1 MDGFLT
7 SALAFV
13 VAISILVAVHEYGHF
28 WVARRLGIKVLRFSV
43 GFGRPFWSRRG
54 ADGTEYCLAA
64 IPLGGYVKLLD
75 ERDCEVAPEDLPRA
89 FNRAS
94 PGKRIAVLLAGP
106 AFNFAFAII
115 AYWGMFV
122 AGVPA
127 QRPLLGPIEPG
138 SPAAEAGLAADDLLV
153 SVDGTRT
160 ETMMDAYLALLEG
173 IVADGTMEVVARGED
188 GTERTL
194 TLRIEGDTRELTE
207 PDAMMSGLGI
217 SRWRPVI
224 PPVLAELTPDGA
236 AAGAG
241 FEPGDLI
248 VAVDGEAVEDWMWW
262 VEFVRER
269 PGQRVAVTVERAG
282 DLREID
288 LVIGEADENGR
299 LIGRIGAAPRVDRTL
314 WDRLWTEQHY
324 GPLAAVPRAVEQTWR
339 MSTTTLALLGRM
351 VVGDVSLKHLS
362 GPLTIAEGAGASA
375 RGGGASFLNFLALV
389 SLSLGIINLLPIP
402 LLDGGQIVYQIAEIV
417 KGSPVSERAQLVGQ
431 QVGILML
438 LVLMS
443 FAFYNDIVRLAG

>member
-7 SALAFV
+7 SVLAFV

-54 ADGTEYCLAA
+54 SDGTEYCLAA

-94 PGKRIAVLLAGP
+94 PGRRIAVLLAGP
-106 AFNFAFAII
+106 AFNFIFAII
-115 AYWGMFV
+115 AYWGLFV

-127 QRPLLGPIEPG
+127 QRPLIGPVEPG

-153 SVDGTRT
+153 SIDGRRT

-173 IVADGTMEVVARGED
+173 IAAGGTIEMVVRGED
-188 GTERTL
+188 GAERAL
-194 TLRIEGDTRELTE
+194 TVRIEGDTRELTE
-207 PDAMMSGLGI
+207 PETMMKGLGI
-217 SRWRPVI
+217 SRWRPDI
-224 PPVLAELTPDGA
+224 PAVLDELTPDGA
-236 AAGAG
+236 AAAAG
-241 FEPGDLI
+241 FQPGDLI
-248 VAVDGEAVEDWMWW
+248 VSVDGEPVEHWMWW
-262 VEFVRER
+262 VEYVRER
-269 PGQRVAVTVERAG
+269 PGRRVAVIVERDGEA
-282 DLREID
+282 REID
-288 LVIGEADENGR
+288 LVIGEAEENDR
-299 LIGRIGAAPRVDRTL
+299 LIGRIGAAPRLDAAL
-314 WDRLWTEQHY
+314 WDRLWTVQHY
-324 GPLAAVPRAVEQTWR
+324 GFLAAIPRAAEQTWR
-339 MSTTTLALLGRM
+339 MSATTLTLMGRM
-351 VVGDVSLKHLS
+351 VIGDVSLKHLS

-375 RGGGASFLNFLALV
+375 RGGGTSFLNFLALV

-402 LLDGGQIVYQIAEIV
+402 LLDGGQIVYQVAEVV

-438 LVLMS
+438 ILLMS
-443 FAFYNDIVRLAG
+443 FAFYNDIMRLAG